1 MIGLDFGTTNSAIAV
16 ARDGEVELAQHRL
29 FGTPTTTFRSLLYLS
44 IDERESMRVPGVF
57 AGPAAIEQYLE
68 EGATGRFVQSLKSLL
83 PSPTF
88 ESTQVLGTSYT
99 LEELIALIVGSLR
112 ARAEAQFGALDGV
125 VVAGRPVAFVGADTP
140 EEDARAEARLR
151 DALALAGFP
160 EVVFELEPIAA
171 AYSYARRLTTDETL
185 LVADFGGGTSDF
197 CVQRVGPG
205 AATLPARERILATD
219 GVGLAGDRFDAR
231 IVEARIAPLL
241 GRGGQYRGMT
251 GEAFDIPDWLYRK
264 LASWH
269 DLSFLR
275 SGKPLETLR
284 DMARYADA
292 PEKLASFL
300 TLVENNLGY
309 YLYDAVE
316 ATKRGLSDESEAR
329 LAFDDAG
336 LDIDER
342 ITRGDFEGWIQ
353 DELDQICL
361 ALDRCLGKAGTSPSD
376 IDRVF
381 MTGGT
386 SFVPAVRE
394 LFEDTFG
401 PEKLA
406 DGEALSS
413 VATGLALRAEE
424 LGGRGAS

>member
-16 ARDGEVELAQHRL
+16 ARGGGIELAKHRL
-29 FGTPTTTFRSLLYLS
+29 FGKETTSFRSLLYLS

-68 EGATGRFVQSLKSLL
+68 EGATGRFIQSLKSLL
-83 PSPTF
+83 PSTTF

-99 LEELIALIVGSLR
+99 LEELIALIVSRLR
-112 ARAEAQFGALDGV
+112 ERAHAQFGSLDGV
-125 VVAGRPVAFVGADTP
+125 VVAGRPVEFVGADTP
-140 EEDARAEARLR
+140 EADARAEARLR
-151 DALALAGFP
+151 AALARAGFP
-160 EVVFELEPIAA
+160 EVVFEFEPIAA
-171 AYSYARRLTTDETL
+171 AYSYARHLEHDETL

-205 AATLPARERILATD
+205 AAALDPRDRILATD
-219 GVGLAGDRFDAR
+219 GVGLAGDRFDAC
-231 IVEARIAPLL
+231 IVEERIAPSL

-275 SGKPLETLR
+275 AGKPLETLR
-284 DMARYADA
+284 DMSRHAHE

-300 TLVENNLGY
+300 TLVEENLGY

-316 ATKRGLSDESEAR
+316 KTKRALSAAPDAR
-329 LAFDDAG
+329 LHFDDAD
-336 LDIDER
+336 LDIDQDIER
-342 ITRGDFEGWIQ
+342 ADFEGWIQ

-361 ALDRCLGKAGTSPSD
+361 ALDRCLGSAGVAPNE

-394 LFEDTFG
+394 IFADTFG
-401 PEKLA
+401 AEKLA
-406 DGEALSS
+406 DGEELTS
-413 VATGLALRAEE
+413 VATGLALRAAE
-424 LGGRGAS
+424 LSRD